1 MLKLLQYYNYI
12 IIVMQIK
19 LMLLL
24 LLLLLLLIQMDMG
37 LPHAIPKITVKGLPL
52 GNLGHL
58 RIKEL
63 YFQVLTAF
71 FASWRN
77 GKSVTKHCKS

>member
-24 LLLLLLLIQMDMG
+24 LLLLLIQMDMG
-37 LPHAIPKITVKGLPL
+37 LPHVIPKITVKGLPL

-58 RIKEL
+58 RTKEL
-63 YFQVLTAF
+63 YFQVLTTF
-71 FASWRN
+71 SASWRN
-77 GKSVTKHCKS
+77 GKSATKHCKS